1 MRERVGEP
9 VNTAVASRPRAP
21 LAGTVSNHAL
31 ARMLAREEAPAPAP
45 VPADQR
51 AAYDDAVARRIDPL
65 PDAVKARLGTILG
78 DADVYGKIVARDE
91 KTKQRDKDLEA
102 WRGGTHNGRNEYTDE
117 LLEKIKAA
125 TEEIKR
131 LDGEVKA
138 GLPAL
143 GVKDE
148 DALLERVEQELPAMW
163 VARGKEIAFAMLEQN
178 SALATAESNRY
189 VASQSTPDGS
199 RPNATDLDG
208 LKAADARLAPLFN
221 DLQQT
226 RLEMLPEPPAA
237 DGPGMKP
244 QERDPK
250 ELAELQ
256 EKARVKRE
264 TLEKAWQAA
273 GATYP
278 VLLRPDYIPGTLAS
292 ASDQQLEANTGLW
305 LTKLHDNINKARAA
319 IESED
324 VKVWELNTV
333 PEMAYAGLGI
343 GPASPLRKAIAHHIE
358 GKTSIKELLGA
369 AVAALAVGAGLI
381 AAMAAG
387 PVAGPA
393 AFALASSAVSGA
405 AGIVQ
410 LIEDVKAF
418 EGLTAAGDVSLDPA
432 MRDLAKGEPDVLA
445 LALDILALGLD
456 GATAAGAARGMI
468 GAVREA
474 RALRDAEAMEQMI
487 ARQNVIDA
495 GRAGGL
501 GSAAAEGVAAKALA
515 GTGELTDAAIEAA
528 ALAQGQKARKRTLMT
543 RFEEWLTNATYAGKL
558 RKASQLLEL
567 VAGRIPQTAKEWV
580 TTKQV
585 RPLTLATAEELAKAG
600 KLGGLTAE
608 AAWQSWQGKRGIY
621 HKPSGMILTAGGL
634 GADEIAG
641 VLIHEAEHRVQ
652 AVNGRELLTLAA
664 EVQAHVAERDFYMI
678 MYLTENGPM
687 AGRKPP
693 PQIAM
698 LLSMSDEQL
707 MSTLSEAYKASVPE
721 PFRAAYEALPG
732 MTVDK
737 MVDQLFEDIAA
748 NFDKG
753 LL

>member
-1 MRERVGEP
+1 
-9 VNTAVASRPRAP
+9 
-21 LAGTVSNHAL
+21 
-31 ARMLAREEAPAPAP
+31 
-45 VPADQR
+45 
-51 AAYDDAVARRIDPL
+51 
-65 PDAVKARLGTILG
+65 
-78 DADVYGKIVARDE
+78 
-91 KTKQRDKDLEA
+91 
-102 WRGGTHNGRNEYTDE
+102 
-117 LLEKIKAA
+117 
-125 TEEIKR
+125 
-131 LDGEVKA
+131 
-138 GLPAL
+138 
-143 GVKDE
+143 
-148 DALLERVEQELPAMW
+148 
-163 VARGKEIAFAMLEQN
+163 
-178 SALATAESNRY
+178 
-189 VASQSTPDGS
+189 
-199 RPNATDLDG
+199 
-208 LKAADARLAPLFN
+208 
-221 DLQQT
+221 
-226 RLEMLPEPPAA
+226 
-237 DGPGMKP
+237 
-244 QERDPK
+244 
-250 ELAELQ
+250 
-256 EKARVKRE
+256 
-264 TLEKAWQAA
+264 
-273 GATYP
+273 
-278 VLLRPDYIPGTLAS
+278 
-292 ASDQQLEANTGLW
+292 
-305 LTKLHDNINKARAA
+305 
-319 IESED
+319 
-324 VKVWELNTV
+324 
-333 PEMAYAGLGI
+333 
-343 GPASPLRKAIAHHIE
+343 
-358 GKTSIKELLGA
+358 
-369 AVAALAVGAGLI
+369 
-381 AAMAAG
+381 
-387 PVAGPA
+387 
-393 AFALASSAVSGA
+393 
-405 AGIVQ
+405 VQ

-543 RFEEWLTNATYAGKL
+543 RFEEWVTNATYAGKL

>member
-1 MRERVGEP
+1 MRERVGRATG
-9 VNTAVASRPRAP
+9 TAVAAVPRLP
-21 LAGTVSNHAL
+21 VAGILSNHAL

-51 AAYDDAVARRIDPL
+51 AAYDEAVARRIDPL
-65 PDAVKARLGTILG
+65 PDAVKARLSTIIG

-102 WRGGTHNGRNEYTDE
+102 WRAGTHNGRNEYTDE

-125 TEEIKR
+125 SEEIKR

-148 DALLERVEQELPAMW
+148 DALLERVEQEFPALW
-163 VARGKEIAFAMLEQN
+163 VARGKEIAFSMLEEN
-178 SALATAESNRY
+178 SALVTAETNRY

-199 RPNATDLDG
+199 RPNAGELDG

-221 DLQQT
+221 DLQQARAELT
-226 RLEMLPEPPAA
+226 PEAPA

-244 QERDPK
+244 PQWDPK

-256 EKARVKRE
+256 EKVRVKRE
-264 TLEKAWQAA
+264 ALEKAWQAA

-292 ASDQQLEANTGLW
+292 ASDEQLEASTGLW
-305 LTKLHDNINKARAA
+305 LTKLHENINKARAA
-319 IESED
+319 IDSED
-324 VKVWELNTV
+324 VKVWELNGV

-343 GPASPLRKAIAHHIE
+343 AAGSPLRAAVAHHIE

-369 AVAALAVGAGLI
+369 AVAALAVGAGLL

-387 PVAGPA
+387 PAGGAA
-393 AFALASSAVSGA
+393 AFALASSAVSGV

-432 MRDLAKGEPDVLA
+432 LRDLAKGEPDVLA

-474 RALRDAEAMEQMI
+474 RALREAEAMEQMV

-501 GSAAAEGVAAKALA
+501 GTAAAEGVAAKALA
-515 GTGELTDAAIEAA
+515 GTGELSDAAIEAA
-528 ALAQGQKARKRTLMT
+528 ALAQGEKARKRTLMDT
-543 RFEEWLTNATYAGKL
+543 FDDWITHATFGGKL
-558 RKASQLLEL
+558 RKAMQMLDL

-580 TTKQV
+580 ATKQV

-621 HKPSGMILTAGGL
+621 HRPSGMILTAGGL
-634 GADEIAG
+634 SADEIAG

-652 AVNGRELLTLAA
+652 AVNGRELITLAA

-693 PQIAM
+693 PHIGA
-698 LLSMSDEQL
+698 LLTLSDEQL
-707 MSTLSEAYKASVPE
+707 MSKLSESYKQSVPE
-721 PFRAAYEALPG
+721 PFRAAYDVLPG
-732 MTVDK
+732 MTVDR
-737 MVDQLFEDIAA
+737 MVDQLFDDIAA